1 MGYFLDD
8 SGNFENFVKI
18 WSRRPP
24 DYHQNASTNTRKIM
38 ESSRKHIIFVNL
50 GHQKFRKFSKSVCPR
65 YQICFV
71 FSPIFFVF
79 FFDFVLNF
87 LYFLVYILKIILRRW
102 GIENYTFSITKQ
114 HPNLNMNFISFKK
127 HEMQITLNF
136 LILKDGTLNFLILKK
151 GTHPTLISR

>member
-18 WSRRPP
+18 WSRNPP
-24 DYHQNASTNTRKIM
+24 DYHQNASKNTRKIM
-38 ESSRKHIIFVNL
+38 ESSWKNIIFVNL

-65 YQICFV
+65 YQIFSISPIRFV
-71 FSPIFFVF
+71 FVLGFLVFVW
-79 FFDFVLNF
+79 
-87 LYFLVYILKIILRRW
+87 VYILKICLRRW

-127 HEMQITLNF
+127 HEMDFTLNF
-136 LILKDGTLNFLILKK
+136 VFSWNV
-151 GTHPTLISR
+151 P